1 MKIVLD
7 TNIWLDWLYFNDPK
21 AKPLKTLHEKNIF
34 EILIDDACMSELLT
48 VLAYDRFLG
57 LEADQTIIEKEVRK
71 LCTLVETQ
79 TTEAPSFWCH
89 DPDDVKFLDLSGQH
103 NVNHLITKDLH
114 LLKRKNR
121 RSLENGHMKF
131 SILSLD
137 KFLNTFSHII

>member
-7 TNIWLDWLYFNDPK
+7 TNIWLDWLYFNDIK

-34 EILIDDACMSELLT
+34 EILIDEACMRELLT

-89 DPDDVKFLDLSGQH
+89 DPDDVKFLDLSDQH
-103 NVNHLITKDLH
+103 NVSHLITKDLH

-121 RSLENGHMKF
+121 RSLKNGHMRF
-131 SILSLD
+131 SIMPLD
-137 KFLNTFSHII
+137 KFLNTFTHII